1 MKSKLFSLCFI
12 LLLGSL
18 IISACGGIGAP
29 AGEPVPT
36 DIPIV
41 VSDTEVVAEGRLV
54 PNESAS
60 LSFKSAGQVTE
71 LMISEGDIVEQGQII
86 ARLDNAEQL
95 QTAIANAEA
104 ELLNAQQARDA
115 LNENANVN
123 SAAALQEIADA
134 RDAVREADRRLTN
147 LTTGSRDTTIDLAK
161 ADVTILKDELDDAWE
176 DYKPY
181 QNKPENDLKRA
192 ALLARYSQAKQVYE
206 DAVRKL
212 NNLLGTASE
221 IDMGVAEA
229 DQAVAEAQLQL
240 AVQKYDEI
248 SSGPDPDDLA
258 AADARIKAAETGLVA
273 AQAAVKNI
281 ELVAP
286 VSGKVVDLNI
296 TAGEQVAPGQPVA
309 TLADFS
315 QWIVETDDLTEIEI
329 PEVQVGQTVTI
340 VPDALPDLE
349 LTGTVERIKDVFEEK
364 RGDITYTVRIKLN
377 DSDERLRWG
386 MTVAVTFQK

>member
-1 MKSKLFSLCFI
+1 
-12 LLLGSL
+12 
-18 IISACGGIGAP
+18 
-29 AGEPVPT
+29 
-36 DIPIV
+36 
-41 VSDTEVVAEGRLV
+41 
-54 PNESAS
+54 
-60 LSFKSAGQVTE
+60 
-71 LMISEGDIVEQGQII
+71 
-86 ARLDNAEQL
+86 
-95 QTAIANAEA
+95 
-104 ELLNAQQARDA
+104 
-115 LNENANVN
+115 
-123 SAAALQEIADA
+123 
-134 RDAVREADRRLTN
+134 VREADRRLNN

-161 ADVTILKDELDDAWE
+161 SDVTILKDQLDEAWE

-181 QNKPENDLKRA
+181 QNKPEDDLRRA

-221 IDMGVAEA
+221 IDVNVAEA

-273 AQAAVKNI
+273 AQAALKNI

-296 TAGEQVAPGQPVA
+296 TAGEQESPGQPIA

-315 QWIVETDDLTEIEI
+315 QWIVK
-329 PEVQVGQTVTI
+329 P
-340 VPDALPDLE
+340 
-349 LTGTVERIKDVFEEK
+349 
-364 RGDITYTVRIKLN
+364 
-377 DSDERLRWG
+377 
-386 MTVAVTFQK
+386 MT